1 MTVTTT
7 TTFRLGLEGNLEGT
21 KSVVPA
27 VEGFSAVFSCFGGRS
42 FKGMNSFSEDA
53 IYKFSEMG
61 GSPSTVAM
69 YGVVYFQYDHEA
81 KWNKTVIP
89 YASANHQL
97 RLEKTFDPNYV
108 ESNLSGESQ
117 FQGQKKVVTLKTSDF
132 V

>member
-1 MTVTTT
+1 MNLPIRDAAIITKTTTAMTVTTT

-42 FKGMNSFSEDA
+42 FKGMSSFSEDA

-81 KWNKTVIP
+81 K
-89 YASANHQL
+89 
-97 RLEKTFDPNYV
+97 
-108 ESNLSGESQ
+108 
-117 FQGQKKVVTLKTSDF
+117 
-132 V
+132 

>member
-1 MTVTTT
+1 MAPFGSSAPLSVVSFRDLFSASRRYSGMYLPIRDAAIITKTTTAMTVTTT

-42 FKGMNSFSEDA
+42 FKGMSSFSEDA

-81 KWNKTVIP
+81 K
-89 YASANHQL
+89 
-97 RLEKTFDPNYV
+97 
-108 ESNLSGESQ
+108 
-117 FQGQKKVVTLKTSDF
+117 
-132 V
+132 